1 MSTFSG
7 ALLLGISSPYSRRGM
22 LWEMYRSH
30 FGVED
35 SEVLVVQADTRS
47 MNPLVPEDVIARAYQ
62 DDDAVASAEYGD
74 EFRRDL
80 EAFISREAVEA
91 AIVPG
96 RRELPPIPGVNYKS
110 FCDPS
115 GGSGGDSFTV
125 AVAHREG
132 DRRVLDAVRGLNC

>member
-1 MSTFSG
+1 M
-7 ALLLGISSPYSRRGM
+7 
-22 LWEMYRSH
+22 
-30 FGVED
+30 
-35 SEVLVVQADTRS
+35 VQADTRS

-62 DDDAVASAEYGD
+62 DDDAVASAEYGA

-91 AIVPG
+91 AVVPG